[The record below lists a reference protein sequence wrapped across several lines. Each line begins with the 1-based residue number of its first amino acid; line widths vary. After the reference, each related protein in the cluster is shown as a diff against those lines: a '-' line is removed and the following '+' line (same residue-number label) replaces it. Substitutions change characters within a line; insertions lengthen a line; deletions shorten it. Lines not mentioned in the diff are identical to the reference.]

1 VPATLFFDLDKTLC
15 HPQIPFAEIFSKACA
30 PLLESTPTSASDD
43 TPGRLSALVHAWAEA
58 LELPGHS
65 TTAGCLARALA
76 AAGIPAS
83 EWMVTRCAATL
94 VAAWAATQ
102 RLDAGVAET
111 LEMLVHRHPLGI
123 ITNGP
128 SDSQH
133 AVIHAL
139 HLDRVARWQLVS
151 GDRTIGIRK
160 PSPYIFEHALAIS
173 GSKPQDTW
181 FIGDS
186 PENDITGALAAGLH
200 ACWLHAPGEAFPDEI
215 PAPAAQIVS
224 ISELPLMLRREERA

>member
-1 VPATLFFDLDKTLC
+1 MTATLFFDLDKTLC
-15 HPQIPFAEIFSKACA
+15 HPQVPFTEIFAETCA
-30 PLLESTPTSASDD
+30 PLVEYTLASAGGDA
-43 TPGRLSALVHAWAEA
+43 PARISALLHTWADA

-65 TTAGCLARALA
+65 ATAGCLTRALA

-83 EWMVTRCAATL
+83 ERVVTQCADAL

-111 LEMLVHRHPLGI
+111 LGILAQRHPLGI

-133 AVIHAL
+133 AVIRAL
-139 HLDRVARWQLVS
+139 RLDRLVRWHLVS
-151 GDRTIGIRK
+151 GDPTIGVRK
-160 PSPYIFEHALAIS
+160 PSSRIFERALALS
-173 GSKPQDTW
+173 GSTPQDTW

-186 PENDITGALAAGLH
+186 PENDIAGAVAAGWR
-200 ACWLHAPGEAFPDEI
+200 ACWLHSPDDLFPDEI
-215 PAPAAQIVS
+215 PAPDALIVK
-224 ISELPLMLRREERA
+224 ISELPLMLSHKERA